1 MTVCNQNKVHCG
13 FLKSLYERIEKERG
27 NKTLDEMPEMEQIKI
42 VYKLNGCNASATDLQ
57 TTGNQ
62 EDKGKL

>member
-13 FLKSLYERIEKERG
+13 FLESLYERIEKERG

-57 TTGNQ
+57 ATGNQ